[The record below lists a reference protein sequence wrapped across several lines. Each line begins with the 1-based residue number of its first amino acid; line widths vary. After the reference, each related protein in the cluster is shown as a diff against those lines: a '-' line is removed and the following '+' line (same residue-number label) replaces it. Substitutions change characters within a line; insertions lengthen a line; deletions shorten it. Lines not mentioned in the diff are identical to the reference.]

1 MSRVL
6 PYKSPT
12 LDYSLWEEIG
22 LQSALVSEEQGKY
35 LAERDRGESHRSARW
50 TKAGRV
56 RSELDDTV
64 VYDFIS
70 LDDLFE
76 QWFDMVRLNP
86 TGLLEEIQKELK
98 LVRGANEYFSEVD
111 EEWLTIDWC
120 IFGRVIGAAVAN
132 IGNSEKWWKH
142 TGTDAKKSITFWGDF
157 YRTVP
162 ELKTNY
168 VCINLPDW
176 ENNVRGYREHNWDP
190 ETELSRADNHLPSSP
205 FQMRISDSQFG
216 KPTVSY
222 YPNPLALL
230 HFNRSKRHFSEMIV
244 ADKDEARAN
253 RLARSHGKRT
263 MKLIEEA
270 ITELN
275 RGNTAGFAIRIHGLC
290 AAHVVRTSVMQQKI
304 GLHLISNLGIRKETR
319 LVGAQNVP
327 DIAQYLKT
335 GFHLG
340 KVLHI
345 LQKSKI
351 IKWNC
356 IEKDVVEAAV
366 KKLRP

>member
-1 MSRVL
+1 
-6 PYKSPT
+6 
-12 LDYSLWEEIG
+12 
-22 LQSALVSEEQGKY
+22 
-35 LAERDRGESHRSARW
+35 
-50 TKAGRV
+50 
-56 RSELDDTV
+56 

-76 QWFDMVRLNP
+76 QWFEMIRLNP
-86 TGLLEEIQKELK
+86 TRLLEDIEKELK
-98 LVRGANEYFSEVD
+98 SIRGSVVYFGEIN
-111 EEWLTIDWC
+111 EEWLTLDWC

-142 TGTDAKKSITFWGDF
+142 TGTDGKKSIAFWGDI

-162 ELKTNY
+162 ELKMNY
-168 VCINLPDW
+168 GCINPADW

-205 FQMRISDSQFG
+205 FRMSVSDDE
-216 KPTVSY
+216 TVY

-230 HFNRSKRHFSEMIV
+230 HINRSKRHFEEMIITTI
-244 ADKDEARAN
+244 DEARQN
-253 RLARSHGKRT
+253 RLAKSHGKRT

-270 ITELN
+270 ITELD
-275 RGNTAGFAIRIHGLC
+275 RGNPAGFAIRIHGLC
-290 AAHVVRTSVMQQKI
+290 AAHVVRSTVIQQKI

-327 DIAQYLKT
+327 DLAQYLKT
-335 GFHLG
+335 GFHFG

-356 IEKDVVEAAV
+356 IEKDVVQAAV
-366 KKLRP
+366 KELRA